1 MNFSQQNTLNP
12 IILSVLRIVTGY
24 AFFLHGT
31 AKAFGFP
38 VDNTAYLGGN
48 WLSLMGAAT
57 MLELVGGILIMFG
70 LFTRPTAFILSGQM
84 AVAYFMMHASIFPL
98 ANGGEPAMLFSF
110 IFLYL
115 AVAGGGSLSFD
126 NVLYKK
132 VMGELK
138 A

>member
-1 MNFSQQNTLNP
+1 MNTSKCDTLAP
-12 IILSVLRIVTGY
+12 IVLSILRIVTGY

-48 WLSLMGAAT
+48 WLSLMGVAT
-57 MLELVGGILIMFG
+57 VLELVGGLLIIVGF
-70 LFTRPTAFILSGQM
+70 LTRPTAFILSGLM
-84 AVAYFMMHASIFPL
+84 AVAYFMMHPSLFPL

-115 AVAGGGSLSFD
+115 AVAGGGSFSLDNLFD
-126 NVLYKK
+126 KK

-138 A
+138 K

>member
-1 MNFSQQNTLNP
+1 MNTTEQNTLAP
-12 IILSVLRIVTGY
+12 IVLSILRIVTGY

-48 WLSLMGAAT
+48 WFSLMGMAT
-57 MLELVGGILIMFG
+57 ILELVGGILIMVGF
-70 LFTRPTAFILSGQM
+70 LTRPTAFILSGMM
-84 AVAYFMMHASIFPL
+84 AVAYFMMHASLFPL

-115 AVAGGGSLSFD
+115 AVAGGGSFSLDSLFT
-126 NVLYKK
+126 KK
-132 VMGELK
+132 Q

>member
-1 MNFSQQNTLNP
+1 MNTTEQNTLSP
-12 IILSVLRIVTGY
+12 VVLSVLRIVTGY

-57 MLELVGGILIMFG
+57 ILELVGGVLIMLG
-70 LFTRPTAFILSGQM
+70 LLTRPTAFLLSGMM

-115 AVAGGGSLSFD
+115 AVAGGSSFSLDSLFA
-126 NVLYKK
+126 KK
-132 VMGELK
+132 Q